1 MPQTNRPE
9 ATTTDA
15 KAPCIAILGTC
26 DAKLDELLYVRDC
39 LLNTHRNRVKLI
51 DVGRTPSTHSAVDI
65 TQPTVLAM
73 SAAGLSG
80 PLDVSKLAR
89 GTFIKAL
96 SDRAAP
102 IIASLA
108 ATHDLHGL
116 VALGGSGGSALA
128 AGVMSR
134 LPLGFP
140 KLLVSTMAAGD
151 VGPIVGESD
160 VTLMYSVV
168 DIAGLNDILRP
179 ILDNAAGA
187 IAGMACAYHAR
198 VIAETT
204 AASPGKPLDGERRTK
219 RIAITMFGV
228 TTPAV
233 TKARELLARYD
244 CTPYVFHATGAGGRA
259 MERLIDQGFFD
270 GVLDLTTTELADE
283 LVGGVLSAGPH
294 RLEAAARKDVPQVV
308 SLGAL
313 DMVNFGPRRSV
324 PERFVTA
331 GRTLREH
338 NPSVTIMRTTRDEC
352 EKLGKTIAEKLL
364 MAREGRAKGPGE
376 TEVWVPRGGISML
389 DTKGEAFWDPEAD
402 EALVRALKTT
412 LEKAGEAGQ
421 RIRVIERDEDIN
433 HPAFVEGV
441 VHSLARLVHLEA
453 TKEGSLD
460 EQRINDL

>member
-1 MPQTNRPE
+1 M
-9 ATTTDA
+9 
-15 KAPCIAILGTC
+15 APCIAILGTC
-26 DAKLDELLYVRDC
+26 DTKLDELLYVRDC
-39 LLNTHRNRVKLI
+39 LLNTHRVRVKLI
-51 DVGRTPSTHSAVDI
+51 DAGRTPSTHPAIDI
-65 TQPTVLAM
+65 TQPTILAM
-73 SAAGLSG
+73 SASHAGPSG
-80 PLDVSKLAR
+80 PLDVSTLSR
-89 GTFIKAL
+89 NELIKAL

-151 VGPIVGESD
+151 VGSFVGESD
-160 VTLMYSVV
+160 VAMMYSVV

-187 IAGMACAYHAR
+187 IAGMARAYHAR
-198 VIAETT
+198 VNAGTT
-204 AASPGKPLDGERRTK
+204 AASLEKPRDGERRTK

-259 MERLIDQGFFD
+259 MERLIAQGFFD

-294 RLEAAARKDVPQVV
+294 RLEAAARNGVPQVV

-313 DMVNFGPRRSV
+313 DMVNFGPRASV
-324 PERFVTA
+324 PERFVSA
-331 GRTLREH
+331 GRTLHEH
-338 NPSVTIMRTTRDEC
+338 NPSVTLMRTTREEC
-352 EKLGKTIAEKLL
+352 EKLGRIVAEKLL
-364 MAREGRAKGPGE
+364 MAREGNGTGQGK
-376 TEVWVPRGGISML
+376 TEVWVPKGGFSLL
-389 DTKGEAFWDPEAD
+389 DTKGEGFWDPEAD
-402 EALVRALKTT
+402 EALIRALKSA
-412 LEKAGEAGQ
+412 LKRSGEAGQ
-421 RIRVIERDEDIN
+421 RIRVVEREEDIN
-433 HPAFVEGV
+433 HPEFVAGA
-441 VHSLARLVHLEA
+441 VHSLARLMQLNPA
-453 TKEGSLD
+453 KKGSVD
-460 EQRINDL
+460 EQRASGL